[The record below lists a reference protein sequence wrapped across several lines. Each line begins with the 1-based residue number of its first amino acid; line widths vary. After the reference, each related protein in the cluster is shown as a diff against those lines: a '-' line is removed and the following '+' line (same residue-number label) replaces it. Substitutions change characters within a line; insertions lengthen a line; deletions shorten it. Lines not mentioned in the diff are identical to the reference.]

1 MVRGR
6 ILELGP
12 ELSPDRP
19 VIRTR
24 HRTPGAGVPSVT
36 RSTASGSQPGRYRLT
51 VRWVQAA
58 CPCAGRGEVTA
69 KVTAL
74 ARVTA
79 CLATTTRG
87 RTSVRQF
94 GRT

>member
-6 ILELGP
+6 ILDTRQ
-12 ELSPDRP
+12 ELSLDGP

-24 HRTPGAGVPSVT
+24 RRTPGADVPSVT
-36 RSTASGSQPGRYRLT
+36 RSAASGSQPGRHRLT

-58 CPCAGRGEVTA
+58 CPCAGRAEVTA

-79 CLATTTRG
+79 RPATTTHG